1 MAEDLGERTEQPTER
16 RLDEA
21 REKGQVARS
30 ADLSAAVILTSV
42 VFASLAFA
50 EFAFSG
56 MGNLLRFSL
65 SDASLGRGYSAAALV
80 PELTLSFFEA
90 ARVAV
95 PVMTILAV
103 AALMGALVQVGWHIS
118 PQALEPKWSKLNVLT
133 GFKNLFGKKAAVK
146 GGLDLMKFALV
157 AAVVVFVVR
166 GQHREVLALAN
177 LDLYSGIAHAA
188 ILVRELALWVLAVL
202 IVLGLADFY
211 YQRWQHRADLKMTKH
226 EVKEERRSNEGDLEM
241 KARRMRMARQI
252 AMQRLGSSVP
262 TADVVVTNPT
272 HYAVALKY
280 DADAPGGA
288 RAPKVVAKG
297 ADFLAL
303 KMRYL
308 AAGAGVPI
316 VERPPLARALYNEV
330 AVGKEIHPAHYEAVA
345 EVLAY
350 VYRLEGES
358 VKRRA

>member
-42 VFASLAFA
+42 VFACLVFA
-50 EFAFSG
+50 EFAFGG

-90 ARVAV
+90 ARVAG
-95 PVMTILAV
+95 PVMVILAV

-202 IVLGLADFY
+202 IVLGLVDFY

-280 DADAPGGA
+280 DAESGG

-350 VYRLEGES
+350 VYRLERQAVG
-358 VKRRA
+358 VGH